1 MHHDL
6 ADDDAVAEEII
17 ERLQK
22 RFPDAPTDSVT
33 QAVTEARHHFA
44 RAKVRDFVPVLVERE
59 ARARL
64 ERPI

>member
-6 ADDDAVAEEII
+6 ADEDAVTEEII
-17 ERLQK
+17 ERLKQ
-22 RFPDAPTDSVT
+22 RFPHTPTDTVA
-33 QAVTEARHHFA
+33 QAVTEAREHFA